1 MKPDWITKS
10 LLLAIALFLGIIA
23 LDGSRG
29 TGSAAVAQRTP
40 VAVDQKFG
48 HIQFSGDQDGFY
60 LFDKASGRIW
70 FYSSTDFRARPNEIG
85 KLEQPGERLAR

>member
-1 MKPDWITKS
+1 MKTDWFTK
-10 LLLAIALFLGIIA
+10 LLLTAIALFLGIIA
-23 LDGSRG
+23 LNG
-29 TGSAAVAQRTP
+29 TGGVGAPARAAQAVAGGGPRFNDVQL
-40 VAVDQKFG
+40 
-48 HIQFSGDQDGFY
+48 SGDQDGFY